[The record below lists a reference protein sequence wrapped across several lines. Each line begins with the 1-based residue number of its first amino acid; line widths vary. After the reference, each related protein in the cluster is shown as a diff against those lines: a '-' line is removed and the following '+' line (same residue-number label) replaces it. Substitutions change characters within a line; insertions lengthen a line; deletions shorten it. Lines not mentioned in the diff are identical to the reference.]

1 MHRPLPTGSFHAA
14 LRGLLAMA
22 LLGGPAGVVA
32 QADARSSLPAEMRT
46 AAVLRDS
53 GEYIR
58 ADGAAR
64 AALAALERAWGAH
77 DPRVATA
84 LLVHADILYQLS
96 RYPAADSAAARAV
109 AIRERP
115 APANELLL
123 AEALS
128 LHGLMRTAVS
138 DLPGGNARLRRAL
151 QIQEARLGATH
162 PDVGLTLHRL
172 AVLHLWSGELDAAE
186 PLLDRALAAYRAN
199 PGVREAELAWVLGNL
214 GLLRRMRGQ
223 MAEGM
228 ALLQQAFTLRE
239 RISPPGH
246 PRMAGAALTLGAAY
260 EEDANLAA
268 ADSLYRRALE
278 TYRLRLGNQ
287 SPDVAWA
294 LGKMAGVRRLQG
306 DLETADSLYTLA
318 IGILEPL
325 VADDDPAL
333 ASERANLALVRT
345 ERGQLAAA
353 EELLRR
359 ARSALEAK
367 LGSGHPNVL
376 LANANLASV
385 LQARG
390 DFPGAVALR
399 RRVLESTERNYGP
412 SSPNV
417 AVALNNLAVAYGAM
431 QDDAAAEP
439 LLRRALAIQEQAH
452 GSGHPDVAWALM
464 NLATRQTAAGRHA
477 QADSLLV
484 RATRILDASP
494 GAAAADRALVRASHA
509 TALLRAGD
517 FAHATTMLEE
527 AALLYEQALGAGHP
541 GLAVPLRNLA
551 AAYIGNQQP
560 SRAEPLLRRALALQ
574 AASVGPASPAYART
588 LGVLAMAQQA
598 LGRRDSA
605 LANYTRA
612 DDLLERHLAYVLTF
626 GSETQKQGLVAGPGN
641 AASRLVSL
649 HLGSAPSDRA
659 AARAALTAVLR
670 RKGRALDA
678 TTETLGLLRKQ
689 MGPGER
695 TLFDELT
702 GVRARWARLVL
713 AGPEGEGA
721 AAHRA
726 RADTLAERAGE
737 IEREIGT
744 RTAALGVRLQPVT
757 LDAVQAHIPAGAALV
772 EFVTYDPSGLSPDD
786 SSAATAGGSARYAA
800 YVLRRTGAPRAVDL
814 GTVASLDSAVLRLRQ
829 ALADPRRDDAR
840 ERARDLDARV
850 MAPLHPLLRGATTVL
865 VAPDGAL
872 NLIPFGVLVDARG
885 RYLLQRVT
893 VVHLTTGRDLLRLDD
908 RPPPGG
914 APLIVA
920 APEYGSP
927 PAGGAGRW
935 GSLDAA
941 REEAGMLSVVLP
953 DARVLTG
960 AGATEAALKS
970 AAGPALLHVATHGW
984 FSPAAAGGADPTPAL
999 LRAGLALAGA
1009 NVGGVGDGEDGVLT
1023 ALEAA
1028 SLDLR
1033 GTRLVVLSACETGV
1047 GDVRSNDGVYG
1058 LRRAL
1063 LLAGAESQVMTLWR
1077 VDDRT
1082 TRDVM
1087 VQYYVRLRAG
1097 EGRAEGLRQVQL
1109 GILAEEGRRHPYYW
1123 AGLVAAGDWRPLPE
1137 GR

>member
-1 MHRPLPTGSFHAA
+1 MDRPLPTRTFHAA
-14 LRGLLAMA
+14 LLAIT
-22 LLGGPAGVVA
+22 LLGGPAAAAA
-32 QADARSSLPAEMRT
+32 QPELRAPLPPEMRQ
-46 AAVLRDS
+46 AMVLRES
-53 GEYIR
+53 GEYLR
-58 ADGAAR
+58 ADSAAR
-64 AALAALERAWGAH
+64 PAVAALERAWGAQH
-77 DPRVATA
+77 PRVATA

-109 AIRERP
+109 AIRER
-115 APANELLL
+115 AAVADELLL

-128 LHGLMRTAVS
+128 LHGLIRAAV
-138 DLPGGNARLRRAL
+138 DDPPGGGERLRRAL
-151 QIQEARLGATH
+151 QLQEARLGATH

-172 AVLHLWSGELDAAE
+172 AVVHLWRGELDAAE
-186 PLLDRALAAYRAN
+186 PLLERALAAYRAH

-214 GLLRRMRGQ
+214 GLLRRMRGE
-223 MAEGM
+223 MAAGM
-228 ALLQQAFTLRE
+228 GLLQQAFTLRE
-239 RISPPGH
+239 RISPRGH
-246 PRMAGAALTLGAAY
+246 PRLAGAALNLGAAY

-268 ADSLYRRALE
+268 ADSLYSRALE
-278 TYRLRLGNQ
+278 MYRLRLGDR
-287 SPDVAWA
+287 SMDVARA
-294 LGKMAGVRRLQG
+294 LGMVAGVRRLRG
-306 DLETADSLYTLA
+306 DLEAADSLRTLA
-318 IGILEPL
+318 VGVLESL
-325 VADDDPAL
+325 VADDDPTL
-333 ASERANLALVRT
+333 ASARVNLALVRS
-345 ERGQLAAA
+345 ERGQLGAA
-353 EELLRR
+353 EGLLRR
-359 ARSALEAK
+359 ARAALEAK
-367 LGSGHPNVL
+367 LGPEHANV
-376 LANANLASV
+376 AVADANLASV

-399 RRVLESTERNYGP
+399 RRVLESAERRYGP
-412 SSPNV
+412 GSPHV

-431 QDDAAAEP
+431 HDDAAAEP
-439 LLRRALAIQEQAH
+439 LLRRALAIQEQAL

-494 GAAAADRALVRASHA
+494 GTGAADRALVRASHA
-509 TALLRAGD
+509 TALLGAKD
-517 FAHATTMLEE
+517 FARATAMLEE
-527 AALLYEQALGAGHP
+527 ATALYEQALPAENP
-541 GLAVPLRNLA
+541 ELAVPLRNLA
-551 AAYIGNQQP
+551 LAYIGNQHP

-574 AASVGPASPAYART
+574 AATAGPQSPAYART
-588 LGVLAMAQQA
+588 VGVLAMAQQA

-605 LANYTRA
+605 LANYARA
-612 DDLLERHLAYVLTF
+612 DDLLERHLVYVLTF
-626 GSETQKQGLVAGPGN
+626 GSEAQKQGLVEGPGN
-641 AASRLVSL
+641 AVSRLVSL
-649 HLGSAPSDRA
+649 HLGAAPRDPA

-678 TTETLGLLRKQ
+678 TTETLGLLRRQ
-689 MGPGER
+689 MGAGER

-713 AGPEGEGA
+713 AGPAGEDA
-721 AAHRA
+721 AAYRA
-726 RADTLAERAGE
+726 RVAALAERAGE
-737 IEREIGT
+737 LERELGT

-757 LDAVQAHIPAGAALV
+757 LEAVQAHVPAGAALV

-786 SSAATAGGSARYAA
+786 SSDATVGGSARYAA
-800 YVLRRTGAPRAVDL
+800 YVLGRTGAPRAVDL
-814 GTVASLDSAVLRLRQ
+814 GPVATLDSAVLRLRQ
-829 ALADPRRDDAR
+829 ALADPRRGDAR

-850 MAPLHPLLRGATTVL
+850 MAPLRPLLRGATTLL

-872 NLIPFGVLVDARG
+872 NLVPFGALVDERG
-885 RYLLQRVT
+885 RYLLRDAT
-893 VVHLTTGRDLLRLDD
+893 VAYLTSGRDLLRLED
-908 RPPPGG
+908 RPAPGG

-920 APEYGSP
+920 APEYGTP
-927 PAGGAGRW
+927 PAGGAARW
-935 GSLDAA
+935 AALDAA
-941 REEAGMLSVVLP
+941 RDEAGMLSAVLP

-984 FSPAAAGGADPTPAL
+984 FSPAAAGGADPAPAL

-1009 NVGGVGDGEDGVLT
+1009 NAGGVGDGEDGVLT

-1028 SLDLR
+1028 GLNLR

-1047 GDVRSNDGVYG
+1047 GDVRGNDGVYG

-1082 TRDVM
+1082 TRDAV

-1097 EGRAEGLRQVQL
+1097 EGRAEALRQVQL
-1109 GILAEEGRRHPYYW
+1109 EMLAEAGRSHPYYW